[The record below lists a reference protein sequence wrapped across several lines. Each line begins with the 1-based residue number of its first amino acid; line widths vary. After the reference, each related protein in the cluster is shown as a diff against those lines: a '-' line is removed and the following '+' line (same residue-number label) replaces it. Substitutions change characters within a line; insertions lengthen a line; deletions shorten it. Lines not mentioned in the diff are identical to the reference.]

1 VWIDHLRAADPP
13 LQRLLMAGRVLS
25 HPFVVGE
32 IAMGSLK
39 RREEMLADLDC
50 LPQAVVASDEEVRTF
65 LDRHALFGLGIGYID
80 AHLLASVR
88 LTPDARLWTRDKRL
102 HEVAERLSV
111 DFAESRQTDAPDGR
125 DRRTR

>member
-1 VWIDHLRAADPP
+1 
-13 LQRLLMAGRVLS
+13 
-25 HPFVVGE
+25 
-32 IAMGSLK
+32 
-39 RREEMLADLDC
+39 MLADLDC